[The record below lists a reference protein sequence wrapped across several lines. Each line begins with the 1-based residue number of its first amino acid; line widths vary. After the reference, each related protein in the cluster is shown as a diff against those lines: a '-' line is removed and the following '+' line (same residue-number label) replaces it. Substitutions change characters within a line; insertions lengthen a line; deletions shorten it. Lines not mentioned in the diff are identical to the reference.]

1 MESKKEIST
10 DIIIFTSLIFL
21 FFVFL
26 IIQPTVNTGYI
37 TLPLIGDTNELSDP
51 TLIGGI
57 ALLVVVWIV
66 VVILYVKLKKKKQL
80 QRLPGLPESEFE
92 NIEGANVKEEQKGAL
107 TEYELKQLFKEIAP
121 SIGSTQQMPPMPRPG
136 GIDIKDLQLP
146 SPPKTQVQETR
157 LPEQKPEIKIG
168 KPENKLKA
176 LMLDL
181 LNKRYTRESIIK
193 YLKKKGYKLTQIAQ
207 TIREINNDNLSRYI
221 KQAVSLGYKK
231 DQISKQLLNK
241 GWDQED
247 IEKMMK

>member
-1 MESKKEIST
+1 M
-10 DIIIFTSLIFL
+10 
-21 FFVFL
+21 
-26 IIQPTVNTGYI
+26 
-37 TLPLIGDTNELSDP
+37 
-51 TLIGGI
+51 
-57 ALLVVVWIV
+57 
-66 VVILYVKLKKKKQL
+66 
-80 QRLPGLPESEFE
+80 
-92 NIEGANVKEEQKGAL
+92 
-107 TEYELKQLFKEIAP
+107 
-121 SIGSTQQMPPMPRPG
+121 GSTQQMPPMPRPG
-136 GIDIKDLQLP
+136 GINIKDLQLP